1 MKWDLQ
7 TLAVQVI
14 LVMLCSN
21 RWRIQPGKEHDLD
34 LMNSR
39 HNFKPRGINPHTGQD
54 IPHVHQILVN
64 AAVILSIQEVN
75 PEIQEFKDQSSSLAR
90 LLIASNSFHQYTLAT
105 GSP

>member
-7 TLAVQVI
+7 TLVVQVI

-39 HNFKPRGINPHTGQD
+39 HNFIPRGINPHPGQD
-54 IPHVHQILVN
+54 IPHVHIIPGIAAAILG
-64 AAVILSIQEVN
+64 IQEVT
-75 PEIQEFKDQSSSLAR
+75 PEIQEFNYQSSCLAASLT
-90 LLIASNSFHQYTLAT
+90 ASNSFHQYTLAM